1 MSFGRQELG
10 LPSRQAGK
18 RWVNRAEF
26 LLHCDAMVMP
36 RRMGEGKRE
45 ERKRGVPGVR
55 LWRRAGRR
63 VRGPSI
69 ANATLAEQ
77 SLGCSP
83 LTGRLFP
90 ACLKMVGQVVKV
102 HHQ

>member
-1 MSFGRQELG
+1 M
-10 LPSRQAGK
+10 
-18 RWVNRAEF
+18 NRAEF

-45 ERKRGVPGVR
+45 ERKRGSARSEALETCREEDEG
-55 LWRRAGRR
+55 A
-63 VRGPSI
+63 SI

-77 SLGCSP
+77 S

-90 ACLKMVGQVVKV
+90 ACLKMVGQAVKV

>member
-45 ERKRGVPGVR
+45 ERKRGSARSEALETCREEGEG
-55 LWRRAGRR
+55 A
-63 VRGPSI
+63 
-69 ANATLAEQ
+69 Q
-77 SLGCSP
+77 HC
-83 LTGRLFP
+83 
-90 ACLKMVGQVVKV
+90 
-102 HHQ
+102 